1 MSHSQSRYEEAGVN
15 IRKGEEA
22 VARIRDLCRST
33 FGADVLGDVGLFAG
47 AYRVPGAPGKVL
59 LSSVD
64 GVGTKLRVAILCD
77 RHDTVGYDLVCHSAN
92 DILVHGGAALF
103 FLDYIAMGALDP
115 VRVERLVEGL
125 ARGCREVGCALIGG
139 ETAEM
144 PGLYAQGDYDL
155 AGAIVGIAE
164 AAELVRGQDIAP
176 GDVVI
181 GLPSVGL
188 HTNGYSLA
196 RRILFDTLR
205 LSVGDRFP
213 GLDVTV
219 GEALLWPHIYYGPAV
234 RCARAAGRV
243 KGMAHITGGGIP
255 GNLVRIL
262 PEGTS
267 AEIQKGSWPVPPI
280 FRTLVEAGRVP
291 DGEAYEVW
299 NMGLGLLLV
308 VAPQD
313 ADSVELAL
321 DRERHAH
328 HRVGTIGK
336 GPHEVRLA
344 G

>member
-1 MSHSQSRYEEAGVN
+1 MSRYEEAGVN

-33 FGADVLGDVGLFAG
+33 FGPGVLGDVGLFAG
-47 AYRVPGAPGKVL
+47 AHRVPGAPGKVL
-59 LSSVD
+59 LSSID
-64 GVGTKLRVAILCD
+64 GVGTKVKVSILCD
-77 RHDTVGYDLVCHSAN
+77 RYDTVGYDLVCHSAN
-92 DILVHGGAALF
+92 DILVHGGTALF

-115 VRVERLVEGL
+115 ARVEALVEGL

-144 PGLYAQGDYDL
+144 PGLYAAGDYDL
-155 AGAIVGIAE
+155 AGAIVGIADE
-164 AAELVRGQDIAP
+164 TELVRGADIAP

-196 RRILFDTLR
+196 RKILFETLR
-205 LSVGDRFP
+205 LQVTDRFP
-213 GLDVTV
+213 GLDVSV

-234 RCARAAGRV
+234 RTARAAGRV
-243 KGMAHITGGGIP
+243 KGMAHITGGGIS

-267 AEIQKGSWPVPPI
+267 AEIRKGSWPVLPV

-291 DGEAYEVW
+291 DAEAYEVW
-299 NMGLGLLLV
+299 NMGLGLVLV
-308 VAPQD
+308 VAAKD
-313 ADSVELAL
+313 ADAVERALA
-321 DRERHAH
+321 RERHAF
-328 HRVGTIGK
+328 HRVGSIGA
-336 GPHEVRLA
+336 GPREVRLA